1 LPDLETAHD
10 HLPRLWARARV
21 DALIHEMNLN
31 GEREDYISEIIRLS
45 QKYRFVTPYTA
56 FLAAPRSLLRPRVI
70 QPGDPVIRVKTDP
83 SIKSVFA
90 VLPFG
95 ETLPLKY
102 LASEGVWEV
111 RFFAPAWMPDGTY
124 RCRLLMTDKQ
134 GNGYQEEKSFVVD
147 SRAPKLGILAQS
159 QTVRAGDELL
169 VRVSADRDAMRIV
182 AKIYG
187 AAPVQLAWSEK
198 EKVNVGRLRVPAG
211 LASGQYTLTVSA
223 EDFAHNQSSIE
234 AQVTVIGR

>member
-1 LPDLETAHD
+1 
-10 HLPRLWARARV
+10 V
-21 DALIHEMNLN
+21 DALIYEMNLN
-31 GEREDYISEIIRLS
+31 GEREDYISEIIQLS

-70 QPGDPVIRVKTDP
+70 QPGDPMIRVKTDP
-83 SIKSVFA
+83 AIKSVFA

-95 ETLPLKY
+95 ETLPLKRI
-102 LASEGVWEV
+102 ASDGVWEV

-147 SRAPKLGILAQS
+147 SRAPKLGFMAQP
-159 QTVRAGDELL
+159 QTARAGDELL
-169 VRVSADRDAMRIV
+169 VRVTADSDAMRIV
-182 AKIYG
+182 AKMYG

-198 EKVNVGRLRVPAG
+198 EKANVGRLRVPAG
-211 LASGQYTLTVSA
+211 LASGQYTLSVSA
-223 EDFAHNQSSIE
+223 EDFAHNQSSVE
-234 AQVTVIGR
+234 AQITVMGR